1 MLFLSCQ
8 TRIVTSPRRT
18 GEDVMGDTSIAT
30 APVGEGANYPVQ
42 EFSFGL
48 VFSELQFS
56 HLSNGFSNETYLQ
69 GARKGSRQNVYE
81 WAIMFFFF
89 FYQICII
96 IPEGSLGKKFPPF
109 FWNSVHGLAFGN

>member
-81 WAIMFFFF
+81 WAIIFFFF
-89 FYQICII
+89 IKYVLSSPRGLWAKSFH
-96 IPEGSLGKKFPPF
+96 PF
-109 FWNSVHGLAFGN
+109 SGTPFMD